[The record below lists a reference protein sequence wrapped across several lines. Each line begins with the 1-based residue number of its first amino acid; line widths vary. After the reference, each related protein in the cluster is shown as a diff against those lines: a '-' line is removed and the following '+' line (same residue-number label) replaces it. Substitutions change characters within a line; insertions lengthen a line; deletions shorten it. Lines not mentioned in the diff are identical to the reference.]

1 MKILALPH
9 FLLGA
14 AAVLASTLQPALAD
28 EVLDGL
34 KKEVVETYGAI
45 AGQSSADAQLQAET
59 LQNAVAAFT
68 ASPSAESLAAAK
80 QAWIAARLPYLQSE
94 ILRFK
99 AGLETDPFDP
109 ASVDYLKAKPKSGI
123 INDTEQYPNIDKILV
138 ASLGT
143 KSGGYP
149 AIEFLLWGEDL
160 DLKGPGNRSFEDY
173 IKEKNP
179 SAERRAL
186 YLNACAVL
194 VAEKAAA
201 QAASWKAD
209 VPDNLRAKFL
219 ATPTDEI
226 LATICTNVSTLA
238 GDRIAKKIVGTAY
251 EARKDESSNFS
262 DTTHFDLIYACSGIG
277 NIVAG
282 AYVGLDKEIKVQG
295 AGLLKLAEA
304 LGERQAE
311 DLKLATNDMM
321 LAVTEFRPPFDRALI
336 APDDSPAR
344 EAIRKIKSSLEDFSR
359 AANDL
364 AKGLGLAGTEPGE

>member
-1 MKILALPH
+1 MKIPALPH
-9 FLLGA
+9 FVLGA
-14 AAVLASTLQPALAD
+14 AAVLASTFQPARAD
-28 EVLDGL
+28 EALDAL
-34 KKEVVETYGAI
+34 KKEVVQTYAAI
-45 AGQSSADAQLQAET
+45 AGHSSADAQLQAEA
-59 LQNAVAAFT
+59 LQKAVAAFT
-68 ASPSAESLAAAK
+68 AAPSAESLDAAK
-80 QAWIAARLPYLQSE
+80 LAWIAARLPYLQSE
-94 ILRFK
+94 ILRFN
-99 AGLETDPFDP
+99 AELETASFDP
-109 ASVDYLKAKPKSGI
+109 ASVDYLKTKPKSGI
-123 INDTEQYPNIDKILV
+123 INDAAKYPNIDQIMV

-143 KSGGYP
+143 QSGGFP

-160 DLKGPGNRSFEDY
+160 DLKGPGKRSFEDY
-173 IKEKNP
+173 VEEKNP
-179 SAERRAL
+179 AAERRAL

-194 VAEKAAA
+194 VAEGAAA

-209 VPDNLRAKFL
+209 VPDSLRTKFL
-219 ATPTDEI
+219 AMPTDEI
-226 LATICTNVSTLA
+226 LGKICTNVSALA
-238 GDRIAKKIVGTAY
+238 GDEIARKIVATAY

-277 NIVAG
+277 NVVAG

-295 AGLLKLAEA
+295 AGLMKLAET

-344 EAIRKIKSSLEDFSR
+344 EAIRKIQSSLEDFSR

-364 AKGLGLAGTEPGE
+364 AKGLGLAGAEPGE